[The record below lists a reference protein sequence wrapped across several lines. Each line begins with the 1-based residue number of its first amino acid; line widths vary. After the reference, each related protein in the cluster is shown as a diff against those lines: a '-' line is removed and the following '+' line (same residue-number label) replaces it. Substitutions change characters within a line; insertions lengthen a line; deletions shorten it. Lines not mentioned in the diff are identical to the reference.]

1 MPIGKI
7 SPPIINQKQPENT
20 PISGQTAW
28 IATFKRL
35 FKVANTRYAFLWLT
49 GGILFAAC
57 IKPAIKRRD
66 EELMIEDVKHYL
78 ENKQRKD
85 SA

>member
-1 MPIGKI
+1 MPIGKNP
-7 SPPIINQKQPENT
+7 PPIINQKQPEKT

-28 IATFKRL
+28 IAAFKSI

-49 GGILFAAC
+49 GGILFAIF
-57 IKPAIKRRD
+57 IKPVIKRRD